1 MNIANLFN
9 SAQSVLVLLAGL
21 ITLAEDPSAAGA
33 DKKAAV
39 LSALGP
45 ALNVLPVSPVIKTAV
60 TALAPVAVDL
70 LVAKAN
76 QAGVLPSS
84 SVEPSSTMP

>member
-21 ITLAEDPSAAGA
+21 ITLAEDPSASGP
-33 DKKAAV
+33 DIKATV
-39 LSALGP
+39 LNALGP
-45 ALNVLPVSPVIKTAV
+45 ALAVLPVSPLIKGAV
-60 TALAPVAVDL
+60 QALAPMAVDL

-76 QAGVLPSS
+76 AAGLLPSNS
-84 SVEPSSTMP
+84 QPAPAQP